1 MGESRL
7 FHWSNAMPR
16 TDDISFFHQGT
27 LAICGSID
35 IGEALQEC
43 LVFLQR
49 YMPAENITMD
59 YLDTSIPG
67 ICTVAQAGFP
77 LMAPGTIVEI
87 SDREV
92 AFIES
97 QWSQTTLSN
106 RPEDNPVA
114 QRVAAHV
121 GIDSVFSSAVL
132 HLMTKNQRLGVVA
145 VSALKEGQFTEE
157 HARLLSLLHDPFAVA
172 MSNALRYQE
181 VLRLQEMLKDDNR
194 FLTNEL
200 HRMSGDTIIGEH
212 FGLREVME
220 KVRQVAP
227 LDSQV
232 LLLGETGVGKEVI
245 ANAIHY
251 NSSRSKGPFIK
262 VNCGAIPE
270 SLLDSELFGHEKG
283 AFTGAL
289 SRKRGRF
296 ERAHGGTLFLDEIG
310 ELPQA
315 AQVRLLRVLQ
325 TKEFERVGGTEP
337 IKADVRIIAATHRR
351 LESMVKENTF
361 RKDLWFRLNVFP
373 MTIPPLRERKADIP
387 ALVNHFIEKKSHEMK
402 LPYRP
407 VPAPGALE
415 RLQGHHWPGNVRE
428 LENIVEREI
437 IRNYSGDRDTPLLFA
452 EVAAP
457 QGLVREPAALPAEEG
472 PTNLDAVISR
482 HLSHMM
488 TRTGGKIQGEDGA
501 AALLGIHPSTLRHR
515 LRKLGIPFGRGAF

>member
-1 MGESRL
+1 
-7 FHWSNAMPR
+7 MPR

-35 IGEALQEC
+35 IGEALKEC
-43 LVFLQR
+43 LAFLRR

-59 YLDTSIPG
+59 YLDPAIPG
-67 ICTVAQAGFP
+67 ICSVAQAGVH
-77 LMAPGTIVEI
+77 LMPPGTVVQL
-87 SDREV
+87 SASEV

-97 QWSQTTLSN
+97 QWSQTSLSN
-106 RPEDNPVA
+106 RADDNPVA
-114 QRVAAHV
+114 QRVAKHM
-121 GIDSVFSSAVL
+121 GIESDFSSAVL

-145 VSALKEGQFTEE
+145 VSAFKEGQFNEE

-194 FLTNEL
+194 FLSSEL

-212 FGLREVME
+212 FGLRDVME

-245 ANAIHY
+245 ANALHY
-251 NSSRSKGPFIK
+251 NSSRSAGPFIK

-310 ELPQA
+310 ELPHA

-325 TKEFERVGGTEP
+325 TKEFERVGGTEQ
-337 IKADVRIIAATHRR
+337 IKADVRIIAATHRQ
-351 LESMVKENTF
+351 LEAMVKENTF

-373 MTIPPLRERKADIP
+373 LTIPPLRERKADIP

-402 LPYRP
+402 LPYLP

-415 RLQGHHWPGNVRE
+415 RLQRHHWPGNVRE

-452 EVAAP
+452 EVTSPPPPADETVTPP
-457 QGLVREPAALPAEEG
+457 QDG
-472 PTNLDAVISR
+472 PSTLDAVIAR
-482 HLSHMM
+482 HLVRIM

-515 LRKLGIPFGRGAF
+515 LRKLGIPFGRVAS

>member
-1 MGESRL
+1 ME
-7 FHWSNAMPR
+7 SNAMPQ

-43 LVFLQR
+43 LGFLQR
-49 YMPAENITMD
+49 FMPAENITMD
-59 YLDTSIPG
+59 YLDPSIPG
-67 ICTVAQAGFP
+67 ICAVAQAGFP
-77 LMAPGTIVEI
+77 LMPPGTIVQL
-87 SDREV
+87 SAHEV
-92 AFIES
+92 NFIES
-97 QWSQTTLSN
+97 QWSQTSLNN
-106 RPEDNPVA
+106 RTDDNPVA
-114 QRVAAHV
+114 KRMAKHM
-121 GIDSVFSSAVL
+121 GIESDVSSAVL

-145 VSALKEGQFTEE
+145 VSAMKEGQFNEE

-194 FLTNEL
+194 FLTSEL
-200 HRMSGDTIIGEH
+200 HSMSGDTIIGEH
-212 FGLREVME
+212 FGLRDVME

-227 LDSQV
+227 LNSQV

-245 ANAIHY
+245 ANALHY
-251 NSSRSKGPFIK
+251 NSPRASGPFIK

-310 ELPQA
+310 ELPHA
-315 AQVRLLRVLQ
+315 AQIRLLRVLQ
-325 TKEFERVGGTEP
+325 TKEFERVGGTEQ
-337 IKADVRIIAATHRR
+337 IKADVRIIAATHRE
-351 LESMVKENTF
+351 LEDMVRENTF

-373 MTIPPLRERKADIP
+373 LTIPPLRERKADIP

-415 RLQGHHWPGNVRE
+415 RLQGYHWPGNVRE

-437 IRNYSGDRDTPLLFA
+437 ILNYSGDRDIPLRFSEVIVLGTPV
-452 EVAAP
+452 E
-457 QGLVREPAALPAEEG
+457 EPAVTPADG
-472 PTNLDAVISR
+472 PTALDTVISR
-482 HLSHMM
+482 HLARVMAQ
-488 TRTGGKIQGEDGA
+488 TDGKIQGKDGA

-515 LRKLGIPFGRGAF
+515 LRKLKIPFGRDAF